1 MARWALQGRRRNTG
15 RSPDTAVTQVRP
27 WGHGVGERP
36 HPCKAILQV
45 LNRLASRGGDKEL
58 AYLRGHAAG
67 RTAGGSWKEGPGV
80 QKAKSRHTDP
90 RVIRKC
96 VIGVPPARP
105 LERGGLAEG
114 EKEGAQRGLSEGHAK
129 PEGSGVPGSQGEDLE
144 QSGKHGQM
152 LRRLRE
158 DEAPSC
164 PDSAS
169 SVPTRAEGSLNF
181 PRGRQEVMGGS
192 GREQW
197 ESHFPVFIQRR

>member
-1 MARWALQGRRRNTG
+1 MGQ
-15 RSPDTAVTQVRP
+15 
-27 WGHGVGERP
+27 GERP
-36 HPCKAILQV
+36 HPARQF
-45 LNRLASRGGDKEL
+45 SRFSTGRPAEAGIRSSLISRDTL
-58 AYLRGHAAG
+58 TG

-90 RVIRKC
+90 RVTRKC

-114 EKEGAQRGLSEGHAK
+114 EREGAQRGLSEGHAK
-129 PEGSGVPGSQGEDLE
+129 PEGSGVPGSGVPGSQGDHK

-181 PRGRQEVMGGS
+181 PRGAREVRGGS
-192 GREQW
+192 RREQW
-197 ESHFPVFIQRR
+197 ESHFPVFIERR